1 MNERT
6 KQKISKQY
14 YEEGTSPLTD
24 TEWDALYEDNK
35 TVGYKS
41 SGDVKHLFRLLSLQK
56 TFSLEELEMWRKQ
69 FDSICVRT
77 PKLDGSAISVQYKGG
92 RLDIAATRGDG
103 KVGIDITEK
112 ARFLV
117 PEEICIAGAVQIDG
131 EVVVPKGFANARNYA
146 AGSLNLKDINVY
158 RERLYDLCFIAYD
171 LKQYE
176 LGYNP
181 WRIFPGHSNTWTQ
194 LMGTLSREGFKTVT
208 DEGLSDVYPTDGE
221 VYRVNNLSEWRAHGS
236 TSHHPR
242 GSMAFKIQKQGV
254 ETTLLDVVWQVGKS
268 GVVSPVA
275 VLDPVEIDGAN
286 VSKATLHN
294 IQYIRDLNL
303 ELGCRVE
310 VIRSGEIIPRVV
322 RRLDEK

>member
-1 MNERT
+1 MNRRT
-6 KQKISKQY
+6 KQKISKEY
-14 YEEGTSPLTD
+14 YEKGTSPLTD
-24 TEWDALYEDNK
+24 AEWDALYEDNE

-41 SGDVKHLFRLLSLQK
+41 SGDVKHIFRLLSLQK
-56 TFSLEELEMWRKQ
+56 TFSEMDLDMWRKQ
-69 FDSICVRT
+69 FDTTCVRS

-92 RLDIAATRGDG
+92 WLDVAATRGDG

-117 PEEICIAGAVQIDG
+117 PEEICIAGTVQIDG
-131 EVVVPKGFANARNYA
+131 EVVVPKVFANARNYA
-146 AGSLNLKDINVY
+146 AGSLNLKDINAF
-158 RERLYDLCFIAYD
+158 RERLYDLCFVAYD
-171 LKQYE
+171 LKCKEHIEQ
-176 LGYNP
+176 
-181 WRIFPGHSNTWTQ
+181 SNTWTQ

-286 VSKATLHN
+286 VSRATLHN
-294 IQYIRDLNL
+294 IQYINDLNL
-303 ELGCRVE
+303 DIGCRVE
-310 VIRSGEIIPRVV
+310 VIRSGEIIPRIV
-322 RRLDEK
+322 RRVDEK

>member
-1 MNERT
+1 MNRRT
-6 KQKISKQY
+6 KQKISKEY

-24 TEWDALYEDNK
+24 AEWDALYEDNE

-41 SGDVKHLFRLLSLQK
+41 SGDVKHIFRLLSLQK
-56 TFSLEELEMWRKQ
+56 TFSEMDLEVWRKQ
-69 FDSICVRT
+69 FDTTCVRS

-92 RLDIAATRGDG
+92 WLDVAATRGDG

-117 PEEICIAGAVQIDG
+117 PEEICIAGTVQIDG
-131 EVVVPKGFANARNYA
+131 EVVVPKVFANARNYA
-146 AGSLNLKDINVY
+146 AGSLNLKDINAF
-158 RERLYDLCFIAYD
+158 RERLYDLCFVAYD
-171 LKQYE
+171 LKCEKHIEQ
-176 LGYNP
+176 
-181 WRIFPGHSNTWTQ
+181 SNTWTQ
-194 LMGTLSREGFKTVT
+194 LMSTLSREGFKTVT

-221 VYRVNNLSEWRAHGS
+221 VYRVNNLTEWRAHGS

-286 VSKATLHN
+286 VSRATLHN
-294 IQYIRDLNL
+294 IQYINDLNL
-303 ELGCRVE
+303 DIGCRVE
-310 VIRSGEIIPRVV
+310 VIRSGEIIPRIV
-322 RRLDEK
+322 RRVDEK